1 MHNIATTLL
10 VLVFAA
16 LRSEPVAA
24 ADDAAILGCSREGVK
39 VGMTYIRHPDAK
51 KLEEAV
57 GIFKSNRENV
67 DYPAGT
73 IIQLVP
79 HEVMVKRTKA
89 EFPNSNG
96 WEFFILNVS
105 GKTAT
110 VAARGDTASNPLGTC
125 ISCHGPAVKHDY
137 VCAKGHGCGPIPVT
151 DEQIAAIQ
159 NQDPRCPAH

>member
-1 MHNIATTLL
+1 MRKAIAA
-10 VLVFAA
+10 VVIMIVAGSGPVRAA
-16 LRSEPVAA
+16 TDE
-24 ADDAAILGCSREGVK
+24 AAILGCSREGTK
-39 VGMTYIRHPDAK
+39 VGMTYLRHADPK

-57 GIFKSNRENV
+57 RLFKSNQEGV
-67 DYPAGT
+67 EYPVGT
-73 IIQLVP
+73 VVQLVP

-110 VAARGDTASNPLGTC
+110 IAGRGDTAANPLGTC

-151 DEQIAAIQ
+151 DEQIVAIQ
-159 NQDPRCPAH
+159 SKDPRCPAP